1 MNSRAIVIAVFAAT
15 TLAAGCTSPRVPD
28 DSAPPVIV
36 HVAAGQEWT
45 ATGVRVHKDDWLFVT
60 ATGEIYWSAHQT
72 SAGPDGIGGSPGWL
86 NTGGLIGRVAASGRT
101 FDIGA
106 RTKPFR
112 SHDMRSQATY
122 PAPPIRM
129 PADGELTLGFK
140 EYTAGANSGGFEVTI
155 RRARQP

>member
-1 MNSRAIVIAVFAAT
+1 MNSRGLRVAAFCT
-15 TLAAGCTSPRVPD
+15 TVLVGGCTSPRVPD

-36 HVAAGQEWT
+36 HVQAGQEWT
-45 ATGVRVHKDDWLFVT
+45 ATGVRVHKNDWLFVT
-60 ATGEIYWSAHQT
+60 ATGEIYWGARQT

-106 RTKPFR
+106 RTKPLR

-122 PAPPIRM
+122 PPTPIRM

-140 EYTAGANSGGFEVTI
+140 QYSPGANSGGFEVTI
-155 RRARQP
+155 RRAR